1 MRISKDTIFANG
13 TSLKKPKTA
22 IALLMTSIFT
32 ISLVALPTA
41 NAQTSQKTYAF
52 IDVTPNPVGVS
63 EQVLIRF
70 GILQQLGSVEYGW
83 EGLTVTVT
91 RPDGTIET
99 LGPYKTDS
107 TGGTAIVYVP
117 DQTGTY
123 KLTANFPEQENPYT
137 YYDYERG
144 AMFLAGT
151 IMKAST
157 SDTIELVVQEEPLAA
172 YPGHPLPTEY
182 WSRPIDSQLREWAS
196 IAGNWMT
203 RPDNSLADNNDAPET
218 AHVIWA
224 KQLTTGGLTGDYWGT
239 SQIPAGS
246 ETGDAYEGKWQNSV
260 ISNGILYYNIG
271 DAQMPQTGIVA
282 VDLHTGEELWF
293 RNATT
298 LSFGQIF
305 YFDSFNYDGV
315 YTYLWSVSGTTYDAY
330 DPFNGEW
337 VFSFKNVPSGTRV
350 FGPYGEILIYQID
363 YANAWMA
370 LWNSTAAGQSQLTSA
385 GDFGSWGRFVA
396 GRTFNASV
404 PQAYSWNVSIPAG
417 LTASTSFFTPI
428 LKVYSDRVISVFF
441 NQTRVRVW
449 ALNTEGLT
457 KDSTYTY
464 LLFDKTW
471 NAPAEWL
478 EGSNTLHYT
487 GASNEVEGG
496 VIAVWSKELR
506 KHYGFSVETGDFL
519 WETESEHF
527 LDAYGWGN
535 AEHTW
540 YFAYG
545 KLYSVGVGG
554 IVYCYDLETG
564 ETLWT
569 YTISDAYNEPVTGN
583 NWWGWIT
590 MISDGKVYVGT
601 VEHSAEQPLPRGG
614 PFICLNATTGDEIW
628 RVNGMFRQTRWGGC
642 AIIGDSIIATMD
654 TYDQRIYAIGK
665 GPSITTVTAPDTGVE
680 LGKSILVKGTVTDS
694 SPGTEDS
701 AIKLRFPN
709 GVPAVSDESMS
720 DWMLYVYK
728 QFERPANATGVEVV
742 ISVLDPNNNYYEV
755 ARTTSDANGFY
766 SATFEPPV
774 PGEYTIIATFEGS
787 KAYYGSYAETA
798 VYVEEASAATPEPT
812 PTPAPMT
819 DTYITGFGIAIIIAI
834 AIVGIL
840 LFRKRP

>member
-1 MRISKDTIFANG
+1 MKIPIDTFLADG
-13 TSLKKPKTA
+13 SWKKPKTA
-22 IALLMTSIFT
+22 IALLITSIFAV
-32 ISLVALPTA
+32 SLLAVPSA
-41 NAQTSQKTYAF
+41 NAQLTQKTYAF
-52 IDVTPNPVGVS
+52 IDATPNPVGVG

-70 GILQQLGSVEYGW
+70 GITQQLGSVQYGW
-83 EGLTVTVT
+83 EGLTVTIVK
-91 RPDGTIET
+91 PDGTTET
-99 LGPYKTDS
+99 RGPYKTDS

-117 DQTGTY
+117 EQTGTY
-123 KLTANFPEQENPYT
+123 KLTVNFPEQENPYT

-157 SDTIELVVQEEPLAA
+157 SETELIVQEESLPT

-218 AHVIWA
+218 AHVLWA

-239 SQIPAGS
+239 AQIPAGS

-260 ISNGILYYNIG
+260 ILNGILYYNIG
-271 DAQMPQTGIVA
+271 DAQTPQTGIVA

-315 YTYLWSVSGTTYDAY
+315 YTYLWSVSGSTYTAL

-337 VFSFKNVPSGTRV
+337 VFTFTNVPSGTRV

-363 YANAWMA
+363 YQNNWMA

-385 GDFGSWGRFVA
+385 GDFGSWGRFVP

-428 LKVYSDRVISVFF
+428 LKVYSDRVVSVFF
-441 NQTRVRVW
+441 NQTQVRVW

-457 KDSTYTY
+457 KTSTSTS

-471 NAPAEWL
+471 AAPAEWL
-478 EGSNTLHYT
+478 EGSNTIHYV

-506 KHYGFSVETGDFL
+506 KHYGFSVETGEFL
-519 WETESEHF
+519 WETDSEHC
-527 LDAYGWGN
+527 LDSYGWGN

-545 KLYSVGVGG
+545 KLYSVGVAG
-554 IVYCYDLETG
+554 IVYCYDLKTG

-569 YTISDAYNEPVTGN
+569 YTMSDEYNEPVTGN

-590 MISDGKVYVGT
+590 LISDGKVYVTT

-614 PFICLNATTGDEIW
+614 PYICLNAETGEEIW
-628 RVNGMFRQTRWGGC
+628 RVNGMFRGTRWGGNSV
-642 AIIGDSIIATMD
+642 IGDSIIATMD

-665 GPSITTVTAPDTGVE
+665 GPTAITVTAPATEVE
-680 LGKSILVKGTVTDS
+680 LGKAILVQGTVTDI
-694 SPGTEDS
+694 SPGTQDT

-709 GVPAVSDESMS
+709 GVPAVADESMS

-728 QFERPANATGVEVV
+728 QFEKPADAKGVEV
-742 ISVLDPNNNYYEV
+742 IIEVLDPNGNSYEV

-766 SATFEPPV
+766 SATFTPQV
-774 PGEYTIIATFEGS
+774 PGKYTVIARFAGS
-787 KAYYGSYAETA
+787 KAYYGSSAETSII
-798 VYVEEASAATPEPT
+798 VGEAPAATVEA
-812 PTPAPMT
+812 TPAPEAPVE
-819 DTYITGFGIAIIIAI
+819 TYFAISTIAIIVAI
-834 AIVGIL
+834 AIVGLLIL
-840 LFRKRP
+840 RKR

>member
-1 MRISKDTIFANG
+1 MQISRDLIFANG
-13 TSLKKPKTA
+13 TLKNPQAA
-22 IALLMTSIFT
+22 ITLLLASVFA
-32 ISLVALPTA
+32 ISLLAIPNA
-41 NAQTSQKTYAF
+41 NAQITQKTYPF
-52 IDVTPNPVGVS
+52 IDATPNPVGVG

-70 GILQQLGSVEYGW
+70 GITQQLGSVQYGW
-83 EGLTVTVT
+83 QNLTVTIVK
-91 RPDGTIET
+91 PDGSTET
-99 LGPYKTDS
+99 LGPYATDS
-107 TGGTAIVYVP
+107 TGGTAIIYVP
-117 DQTGTY
+117 EQTGTY
-123 KLTANFPEQENPYT
+123 KLTANFPEQVNPYT

-157 SDTIELVVQEEPLAA
+157 SETIELVVQEESTAT

-218 AHVIWA
+218 AHVLWA

-239 SQIPAGS
+239 SHIPAGS

-260 ISNGILYYNIG
+260 VLNGILYYNIG
-271 DAQMPQTGIVA
+271 DAQTPQTGIVA
-282 VDLHTGEELWF
+282 VDLHTGEQLWF

-298 LSFGQIF
+298 LSFGQIL

-315 YTYLWSVSGTTYDAY
+315 YTYLWSVSGTTYNAY

-337 VFSFKNVPSGTRV
+337 VFSFTNVPSGTRV

-363 YANAWMA
+363 YANCWMA

-385 GDFGSWGRFVA
+385 GDFGSWGRFVS
-396 GRTFNASV
+396 GKIFDASV
-404 PQAYSWNVSIPAG
+404 PQAYSWNVSIPTG

-428 LKVYSDRVISVFF
+428 LKVYSDRVVTVFF
-441 NQTRVRVW
+441 NQTQVRVW
-449 ALNTEGLT
+449 ALKTEGLT
-457 KDSTYTY
+457 KTSTSTY

-471 NAPAEWL
+471 AAPAEWL
-478 EGSNTLHYT
+478 EGSNTLHYV
-487 GASNEVEGG
+487 GASNEVEDG

-506 KHYGFSVETGDFL
+506 KHYGFSVETGDYL

-527 LDAYGWGN
+527 LDSYGWGN

-554 IVYCYDLETG
+554 IVYCYDLKTG
-564 ETLWT
+564 DTLWT
-569 YTISDAYNEPVTGN
+569 YAMSDEYGEPVTGN

-590 MISDGKVYVGT
+590 LISDGKVYVTT

-614 PFICLNATTGDEIW
+614 PYICLDAETGDVIW
-628 RVNGMFRQTRWGGC
+628 RVNGMFRGTRWGGNSV
-642 AIIGDSIIATMD
+642 IGDSIIATMD

-665 GPSITTVTAPDTGVE
+665 GPTAVTVAAPDTEVA
-680 LGKSILVKGTVTDS
+680 LGKAVLVKGTVTDI
-694 SPGTEDS
+694 SPGTQDT

-709 GVPAVSDESMS
+709 GVPAVADESMS
-720 DWMLYVYK
+720 EWMLYVYK
-728 QFERPANATGVEVV
+728 QFEKPADVKGVEV
-742 ISVLDPNNNYYEV
+742 IIEVLDPNGNYYEV
-755 ARTTSDANGFY
+755 ARTTSDSNGFF
-766 SATFEPPV
+766 SATFTPPV
-774 PGEYTIIATFEGS
+774 PGKYTVIAKFAGS
-787 KAYYGSYAETA
+787 KAYYGSSAETA
-798 VYVEEASAATPEPT
+798 LIVGEAPAATAEA
-812 PTPAPMT
+812 TPAPQAPVE
-819 DTYITGFGIAIIIAI
+819 TYFAISTVAIIAAI

-840 LFRKRP
+840 ILRKR